1 MTEQAESAPILWAC
15 DIAKSFGGVHAL
27 RGADFT
33 LRRGEIHALIGEN
46 GAGKST
52 LVKIFTGIQ
61 APDHGQVLLDGR
73 TVRLHSPADA
83 ARHGIGA
90 VFQELSQLNDLTVA
104 QNIFAGREP
113 RGRFGLLSPAR
124 MRMATRTLMDQFG
137 IAGIDPDDLSGDL
150 TLAQRQL
157 VEVLKALSRRPRI
170 LILDEATSA
179 LPQAEV
185 AHLFTIVRGL
195 RDEGLSVIYIS
206 HRLEEIITLADRATV
221 FRDGQHVAVVD
232 PRETGQDQLINL
244 MIGHR
249 LAEMYPPRV
258 VEPLSAVALEGRRLG
273 RGGALH
279 DVDLQVGRGEILGIG
294 GLAGQGQADLM
305 FALCGARPAAT
316 GQILLD
322 GCPLHIRNPRDAI
335 RHGIAYVAEDRKGEG
350 VILALSVRQNI
361 VLPTLTKRQRL
372 GLLDLRAERGAVR
385 ASMQRLRIKTPSPAQ
400 AVGALSGGNQQ
411 KVVLAKWLL
420 ADVRVLLLHDPTR
433 GIDVGSKRE
442 IFDLMRQLAAKGV
455 AIIFVSSDLT
465 EIIGMSDR
473 VAIMYEGTIVQ
484 TLGTGEISGDRI
496 IAAAVGV
503 EQQVVA
509 APATATATAG
519 ATGA

>member
-279 DVDLQVGRGEILGIG
+279 DVDPRSGVVKSWASADWPARVRPTSCSPCAGRGRRRR
-294 GLAGQGQADLM
+294 
-305 FALCGARPAAT
+305 ARSYST
-316 GQILLD
+316 
-322 GCPLHIRNPRDAI
+322 
-335 RHGIAYVAEDRKGEG
+335 
-350 VILALSVRQNI
+350 
-361 VLPTLTKRQRL
+361 
-372 GLLDLRAERGAVR
+372 
-385 ASMQRLRIKTPSPAQ
+385 
-400 AVGALSGGNQQ
+400 
-411 KVVLAKWLL
+411 
-420 ADVRVLLLHDPTR
+420 DVRC
-433 GIDVGSKRE
+433 IS
-442 IFDLMRQLAAKGV
+442 
-455 AIIFVSSDLT
+455 AI
-465 EIIGMSDR
+465 
-473 VAIMYEGTIVQ
+473 
-484 TLGTGEISGDRI
+484 
-496 IAAAVGV
+496 
-503 EQQVVA
+503 
-509 APATATATAG
+509 PATPFATVSPTSRKTVKGKESSSRSPCAKTSYYRR
-519 ATGA
+519 

>member
-1 MTEQAESAPILWAC
+1 M
-15 DIAKSFGGVHAL
+15 
-27 RGADFT
+27 
-33 LRRGEIHALIGEN
+33 
-46 GAGKST
+46 
-52 LVKIFTGIQ
+52 
-61 APDHGQVLLDGR
+61 
-73 TVRLHSPADA
+73 
-83 ARHGIGA
+83 
-90 VFQELSQLNDLTVA
+90 
-104 QNIFAGREP
+104 
-113 RGRFGLLSPAR
+113 
-124 MRMATRTLMDQFG
+124 
-137 IAGIDPDDLSGDL
+137 
-150 TLAQRQL
+150 
-157 VEVLKALSRRPRI
+157 
-170 LILDEATSA
+170 
-179 LPQAEV
+179 
-185 AHLFTIVRGL
+185 
-195 RDEGLSVIYIS
+195 
-206 HRLEEIITLADRATV
+206 
-221 FRDGQHVAVVD
+221 
-232 PRETGQDQLINL
+232 
-244 MIGHR
+244 
-249 LAEMYPPRV
+249 
-258 VEPLSAVALEGRRLG
+258 
-273 RGGALH
+273 
-279 DVDLQVGRGEILGIG
+279 
-294 GLAGQGQADLM
+294 
-305 FALCGARPAAT
+305 
-316 GQILLD
+316 
-322 GCPLHIRNPRDAI
+322 
-335 RHGIAYVAEDRKGEG
+335 
-350 VILALSVRQNI
+350 RQNI